1 MNCCPMNVFL
11 SCVVTTSLEVIVIM
25 LAEPLGEYRPASAL
39 MVTVMFD
46 YTEVAARQSDDRFVF
61 CSQPHQASAGAG

>member
-1 MNCCPMNVFL
+1 MFFL
-11 SCVVTTSLEVIVIM
+11 SCVVTTSLEVVII

-46 YTEVAARQSDDRFVF
+46 YTEVAAQ
-61 CSQPHQASAGAG
+61 